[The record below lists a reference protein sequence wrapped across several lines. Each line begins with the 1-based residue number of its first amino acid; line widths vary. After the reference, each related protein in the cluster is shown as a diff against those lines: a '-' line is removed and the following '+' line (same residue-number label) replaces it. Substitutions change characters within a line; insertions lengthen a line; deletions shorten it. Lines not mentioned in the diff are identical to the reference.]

1 MKPDI
6 FLKEFFKKKIGAKK
20 INSIKNIDLISSGIL
35 DSLDVVTLSILIKKK
50 YKVNINIST
59 EKSLLIFRSYNKLI
73 KEISKNAK

>member
-6 FLKEFFKKKIGAKK
+6 FLKEFLKKKIGAKK